1 MKIIEICGFKPFSWQ
16 KSRIFFVAM
25 TGHPRGF
32 YVQHKASLRSENK
45 WGIGVT
51 EDISH
56 ILNIRK

>member
-1 MKIIEICGFKPFSWQ
+1 MVRWG
-16 KSRIFFVAM
+16 M
-25 TGHPRGF
+25 GF